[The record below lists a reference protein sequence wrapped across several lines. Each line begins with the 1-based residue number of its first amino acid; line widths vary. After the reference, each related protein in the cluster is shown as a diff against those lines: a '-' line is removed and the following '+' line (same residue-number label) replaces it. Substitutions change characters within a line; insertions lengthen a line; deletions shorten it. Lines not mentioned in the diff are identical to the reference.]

1 MPASVLGTSQPAL
14 LAQPVHIAL
23 HLPELLQFP
32 KPILLNTGEATLP
45 YAWSP
50 STVDIQMLKVGNLVM
65 CIIPGELTTMAG
77 RRLRNAVRA
86 ALIADGIIDETA
98 YFVVSGCFGSLAL
111 FGAGCLQQFSS
122 VSSTTMAT
130 MNSSPG
136 PSSESRLRLPSNSS
150 SSSNFSESSWYPA
163 DNTGRT
169 QRQEAPGYHSEHD
182 FLTDT
187 SRFSPDPSKS
197 HEDTHPLCERS
208 MNYQQPSYQY
218 SIQHHP
224 EFQALVQANVA
235 LSTEVQT
242 LKRVNDSLVAALS
255 NRAGAHIPQL
265 SATVPAALISLEQGP
280 DTKRVKF
287 WQKDKWKLAIK
298 QSKGRSSGKIHR
310 NSLQFIEDKNGE
322 VTFDD
327 KNACRGWCYKFFHG
341 LQEEGRAP
349 DSWGKASLALTS
361 EFCTAVETKY
371 PNLRLCHSH
380 WKADQLAGIVYP
392 SWHSTHGDKEGKVKQ
407 EAPDV
412 AFSDDES
419 LSSDDDK
426 IQSAP
431 QPRSTNK
438 RGRSDVGTSG
448 SSVSKRAKTV
458 DAPLKKKVAN
468 PLFGKTPKPVHALT
482 TAGGGPNVTSAPLI
496 PPPSQFTT
504 VTTPVMPPVS
514 QSIVVDPIA
523 KTSPSQIASDLLLPV
538 NDVDSVP
545 PSTVSP
551 SHDGASSLLNL
562 PAITPAITPVITAAI
577 ASSSTPSHEIVL
589 LPIPVAP
596 VVNLVTTTTTT
607 LAVPPP
613 TPPTPVLP
621 PTTSLAPTLALTNPV
636 PTTRKKKWNPDRNS
650 VTPRGLCTV
659 DYHKKHPQA
668 ELVDFDGYWRGLPDT
683 EKQAWKMRSENA
695 KVALK
700 FRVKYDKQ
708 TRPAAIKL

>member
-1 MPASVLGTSQPAL
+1 
-14 LAQPVHIAL
+14 
-23 HLPELLQFP
+23 
-32 KPILLNTGEATLP
+32 
-45 YAWSP
+45 
-50 STVDIQMLKVGNLVM
+50 
-65 CIIPGELTTMAG
+65 
-77 RRLRNAVRA
+77 
-86 ALIADGIIDETA
+86 
-98 YFVVSGCFGSLAL
+98 
-111 FGAGCLQQFSS
+111 
-122 VSSTTMAT
+122 MAT

-169 QRQEAPGYHSEHD
+169 QRQEAPGYHSERD

-187 SRFSPDPSKS
+187 SRFSRIPAQTDIYHDRQRYEKSLGSHKS
-197 HEDTHPLCERS
+197 HEDTHPLRERS
-208 MNYQQPSYQY
+208 TNYQQPSYQY

-265 SATVPAALISLEQGP
+265 SATVPTALISLEQGP

-310 NSLQFIEDKNGE
+310 NSLRFIEDKNGE
-322 VTFDD
+322 VAFDD

-349 DSWGKASLALTS
+349 DSWGKASLTLTS
-361 EFCTAVETKY
+361 EFRTAVETEY

-431 QPRSTNK
+431 RSQSTNK

-496 PPPSQFTT
+496 PPPSQFTP

-523 KTSPSQIASDLLLPV
+523 KTSPSQITSDLLLPA
-538 NDVDSVP
+538 NDADSVP
-545 PSTVSP
+545 PSTASP

-562 PAITPAITPVITAAI
+562 PANTPAITPAIIPAITVAI
-577 ASSSTPSHEIVL
+577 ATLSTPSQDIMLHPTPL
-589 LPIPVAP
+589 AP
-596 VVNLVTTTTTT
+596 TVNTVTTTTAPTVPLPT
-607 LAVPPP
+607 L
-613 TPPTPVLP
+613 PTPVLP
-621 PTTSLAPTLALTNPV
+621 PATSFSTTLDPTNPV

-650 VTPRGLCTV
+650 ITPRGLCAL
-659 DYHKKHPQA
+659 DYHKKHPQM
-668 ELVDFDGYWRGLPDT
+668 ELADFDGYWRRLSDT
-683 EKQAWKMRSENA
+683 EKQAWKTRSENA
-695 KVALK
+695 KVA
-700 FRVKYDKQ
+700 RQ
-708 TRPAAIKL
+708 QAAM